1 VKSRDKIARNLRLLQ
16 KAIEEMPGEANL
28 LMNLGL
34 ELVNAGRFHG
44 GLEQYEAAFRA
55 MSALPAEE
63 VIPELRET
71 LLTQFCTHLLTVK
84 NYAEIGRVQRSPLA
98 KAGGLS
104 ASLHWLFGL
113 ACIESKN
120 FVEGAEQMR
129 QCLAK
134 RNKAALSP
142 VNKNILKAGPSHCLA
157 ACLTALKQTAAADK
171 AFRAAVEADPSS
183 SVVQFDYARFLA
195 ENGHEVEAL
204 KLVHQLSNS
213 DPFDAIIWQFG
224 GHVALSKPA
233 FLEFACDWT
242 SEAVKLFPA
251 HGGIAQ
257 QRAQALLLNGQ
268 PDGAL
273 PLWKQFGVASNPS
286 HRAALIICETLLN
299 QPLEPAPAEMAERVE
314 QEFVTWYRRLL
325 AANAVKVIQALNQ
338 RTELLR
344 RVVPAAV
351 HMLETAQAEANA
363 VSVP

>member
-1 VKSRDKIARNLRLLQ
+1 
-16 KAIEEMPGEANL
+16 
-28 LMNLGL
+28 
-34 ELVNAGRFHG
+34 
-44 GLEQYEAAFRA
+44 LEQYDAAFHA

-63 VIPELRET
+63 VVPELRET

-84 NYAEIGRVQRSPLA
+84 NHAEIGRVQRSPLA
-98 KAGGLS
+98 KAGGLT

-134 RNKAALSP
+134 RDKPALSP

-157 ACLTALKQTAAADK
+157 LCLSALKQTRAADK
-171 AFRAAVEADPSS
+171 AFRAAVEADPKS

-195 ENGHEVEAL
+195 ENCQEVEAL
-204 KLVHQLSNS
+204 KWVHQLSTADPS
-213 DPFDAIIWQFG
+213 DAMIWQFG
-224 GHVALSKPA
+224 GHVALSKPD

-242 SEAVKLFPA
+242 SEAVKFFPA

-257 QRAQALLLNGQ
+257 QRAQALLLSGQ

-273 PLWKQFGVASNPS
+273 ALWKQFGAASNPS

-299 QPLEPAPAEMAERVE
+299 QPLQPVPAEMAGRVD

-325 AANAVKVIQALNQ
+325 AANAGKVIHALNQ

-351 HMLETAQAEANA
+351 QMLEAARAEANA
-363 VSVP
+363 VSVQ